1 MSKRKIFTITN
12 VHPEDL
18 AYAFAMTSRSPESFE
33 KNLKNVLKKG
43 KQGTEKFFD
52 DFYFKYGHK
61 SIADMAHIP
70 MAFDGI
76 SQIAAWEL
84 EEETLWDGQEK
95 STRFQSFLKGEYY
108 VPENLTCELKE
119 EYHAIVRELFEG
131 YEWLYNETKKHYALN
146 YKKPE
151 DWSEKK
157 YDTLLNAKSF
167 DVARYFLFNGLLT
180 TVVQITS
187 ARTLEKQIN
196 RMFSHPF
203 LEIRE
208 IAKEAQEAAIK
219 KFPFNPKAKT
229 RRPLGKSLVKYTGQ
243 NNYLRSVYP
252 RLKKLFWDDII
263 IDATREISE
272 SLSCGR
278 PEEPRVDLIYIPNLE
293 LSPIED
299 IVLNL
304 LYYACGGNYS
314 FRELA
319 EFVKNLSKEIKLKV
333 LAESVADRKSYDE
346 LIKEFNASG
355 RSYALDIL
363 WDRGALRDLHRH
375 RNCIRVS
382 PPGCEFGY
390 AIPKPI
396 ARTAIEKEYRERM
409 NKIFLDKIYK
419 SDISLWGS
427 SDEIHNEVHYILPFA
442 ALEPMLMRMDLGEL
456 IYILEL
462 RTKEGCHFSYA
473 DLCFKVWQQLSEIQP
488 EIADICRVTDPD
500 DWDFYKR

>member
-1 MSKRKIFTITN
+1 MSKRKIFTIAN

-33 KNLKNVLKKG
+33 ENLKNVLKKG

-70 MAFDGI
+70 MVFEGI
-76 SQIAAWEL
+76 SQVAAWEL

-95 STRFQSFLKGEYY
+95 STRFQSFLKGGYY
-108 VPENLTCELKE
+108 VPKNLASELKK
-119 EYHAIVRELFEG
+119 EYHAIVQELFEG
-131 YEWLYNETKKHYALN
+131 YEWLYNETKKHYTSN

-196 RMFSHPF
+196 RMFSHPL
-203 LEIRE
+203 LEIKE

-219 KFPFNPKAKT
+219 KMSFNPKAKA
-229 RRPLGKSLVKYTGQ
+229 RRPLGKSLVKYTGL
-243 NNYLRSVYP
+243 NNYLRNVYP
-252 RLKKLFWDDII
+252 CLKKLFWDSII
-263 IDATREISE
+263 VDAAKEIDEP
-272 SLSCGR
+272 LSYYKS
-278 PEEPRVDLIYIPNLE
+278 EEPRVDLIYAPDLG
-293 LSPIED
+293 LSPLED
-299 IVLNL
+299 IILTL

-319 EFVKNLSKEIKLKV
+319 EFVKKLPKEIKSKILE
-333 LAESVADRKSYDE
+333 ESVADRENHDE

-355 RSYALDIL
+355 RSYVLDII

-396 ARTAIEKEYRERM
+396 AKTAIEKEYRKRM
-409 NKIFLDKIYK
+409 DRIFFDKIYK
-419 SDISLWGS
+419 SDISLFGS
-427 SDEIHNEVHYILPFA
+427 PDEIHNEAHYILPFA

-473 DLCFKVWQQLSEIQP
+473 NLCFEVWQQLKEIQP